1 MHYLLSW
8 PVRLLV
14 VGLLILSIAVDGA
27 GYIQRILNHQPL
39 TGQVSGMPPQL
50 LGNQVYIHRG
60 LDLQGGTDLLL
71 QITDVPPGRDMNQVQ
86 RDTIDVISKR
96 INKLGVSEPVINPV
110 GRDRIEVQLAGVSA
124 AKAQATIGNTARLV
138 TTKWVADANVKGG
151 PFPGSR
157 PQITPLTSEMLT
169 GADASLDPQ
178 NGNQWVINVTYNS
191 QGAAIFSQLSTEAF
205 NATCPNGATDC
216 PQHRITN
223 WLNLTQDDI
232 VHWDERA
239 AQLTL
244 PFDQGGKLLVDA
256 RIIQPITGGQSQITG
271 NFTADSA
278 KNLAILLNSGA
289 LPGNLQ
295 VIQSTE
301 VGATLGADSI
311 KRSLAAGVLGLLIVI
326 VFMIF
331 FYRLPGLVA
340 SVALLFYAGLTLAVF
355 KMIPVTLTLAGLA
368 GFILS
373 VGMAVDANV
382 LIFERFKE
390 EVRSGVS
397 VGAAVETAVGRA
409 WPAIRDSNTATLIT
423 TGLLYLAGNGP
434 VKGFAIT
441 LFLGVLVSMFSSI
454 IVTHNLM
461 ALVVEN
467 HNAEHSF
474 LMGVTLPLRRGR
486 A

>member
-8 PVRLLV
+8 PVRLIV
-14 VGLLILSIAVDGA
+14 VGLLILSVAVDGA
-27 GYIQRILNHQPL
+27 GFIQRAMNHQPL
-39 TGQVSGMPPQL
+39 TGSVGGMPPQL
-50 LGNQVYIHRG
+50 LGNQTYIHRG

-71 QITDVPPGRDMNQVQ
+71 QITDVPPGRDLGQVQ
-86 RDTIDVISKR
+86 KDTIDVISKR

-110 GRDRIEVQLAGVSA
+110 GKDRVEVQLAGVSA

-138 TTKWVADANVKGG
+138 TTKWVPDANVKGG
-151 PFPGSR
+151 PFPGNR
-157 PQITPLTSEMLT
+157 PQITSLTSEMLS
-169 GADASLDPQ
+169 GADASLDAQ
-178 NGNQWVINVTYNS
+178 NGNQWVVNVTYNS
-191 QGAAIFSQLSTEAF
+191 QGSSIFSQLTTEAF
-205 NATCPNGATDC
+205 NYSCPNGQTDC
-216 PQHRITN
+216 PEHRITN
-223 WLNLTQDDI
+223 WLNLTPDD
-232 VHWDERA
+232 VAHWDERA
-239 AQLTL
+239 LDL
-244 PFDQGGKLLVDA
+244 YRPFDQGGKLLVDA
-256 RIIQPITGGQSQITG
+256 NIIQPITGGQSQISG
-271 NFTADSA
+271 RFTADSA

-289 LPGNLQ
+289 LPGNLK

-311 KRSLAAGVLGLLIVI
+311 KRSLAAGVLGLLVVI

-340 SVALLFYAGLTLAVF
+340 SVALLFYAGLTLALF

-368 GFILS
+368 GFVLS

-397 VGAAVETAVGRA
+397 IGAAVETAVARA

-441 LFLGVLVSMFSSI
+441 LFLGVLISMFSSI
-454 IVTHNLM
+454 IVTHNLL
-461 ALVVEN
+461 ALVVGN
-467 HNAEHSF
+467 HSAERSF